1 MARTSLLFAL
11 LIPFGCAKDGGNQSD
26 TGDTGTPRDCSATV
40 DGNALESG
48 QWEFSIDTQIENT
61 CENALGKGVHIHVG
75 DSTQLD
81 LNRDGSCVDG
91 QDAEGDGVPI
101 DPGFSDQGMIY
112 TQWSGS
118 TNGDTLTL
126 SGWLEVPIG
135 GTCYLGIAPTLNAT
149 MTSSTTLT
157 YQMDAEI
164 SISQEGMCNGGSL
177 GYVDGRWTCEGG
189 EWVDLNDAC
198 DIAQGDEPQ
207 HSLPSIM
214 PCFQSWTGTGA
225 RVSQ

>member
-1 MARTSLLFAL
+1 MARTSLLL
-11 LIPFGCAKDGGNQSD
+11 VLMIPFGCAKDGGDKGD
-26 TGDTGTPRDCSATV
+26 TGETGTPRDCSAAV

-48 QWEFSIDTQIENT
+48 QWVFSIDTQIENT

-75 DSTQLD
+75 ESTQLD
-81 LNRDGSCVDG
+81 LSRDGSCVDG
-91 QDAEGDGVPI
+91 QDADGDGVPI

-112 TQWSGS
+112 TEWSGS

-135 GTCYLGIAPTLNAT
+135 GTCYLGITPTLNAT

-164 SISQEGMCNGGSL
+164 SISQEGMCHGGML
-177 GYVDGRWTCEGG
+177 RYIDGKWSCEGG
-189 EWVDLNDAC
+189 EWMDLADAC
-198 DIAQGDEPQ
+198 DVAQGDDPQ

-214 PCFQSWTGTGA
+214 PCFQSWSGA
-225 RVSQ
+225 GVLNE